1 MMLNNLECELLNNYQ
16 RDFPLTSRPFAV
28 LARELGTVE
37 STVIALLRRFA
48 RSGVVSRVGPVFRPN
63 TVGVSTLAAASVPE
77 RNLIATAD
85 CVNSFAEVNHNY
97 EREHH
102 LNLWFVINTATR
114 ERLDVVLCEI
124 ERRTGHQVISLPLIR
139 DYYIDLGFE
148 LDFGNGRRPGHKM
161 NSAKS
166 KACMSRKSEWR
177 GCGDLI
183 AALQAGLPLEH
194 KPYAAIAERAGL
206 TEEALIALIG
216 NMQNAGVI
224 KRFGVVVRHHEL
236 GYRANAMC
244 VWDVADERVDELGE
258 RMANLPFVNLCYRRK
273 RCSPAWPYNL
283 FCMVHGK
290 ERDRVLGRMEQLNRD
305 LRLLALPRAV
315 LFSARRFKQR
325 GALYR
330 VDESIDNERT
340 AYG

>member
-1 MMLNNLECELLNNYQ
+1 MMLNHIECELLNNYQ
-16 RDFPLTSRPFAV
+16 RDFPLTSRPFVA
-28 LARELGTVE
+28 LGRELGTSE
-37 STVIALLRRFA
+37 NTVIELLRRFT
-48 RSGVVSRVGPVFRPN
+48 RLGVVSRVGPVFRPN

-77 RNLIATAD
+77 RDLIATAD

-114 ERLDVVLCEI
+114 ERLDAVLLEI
-124 ERRTGHQVISLPLIR
+124 ERRTGHQVISLPLMR

-148 LDFGNGRRPGHKM
+148 LDFDNGRRPERRSK
-161 NSAKS
+161 SAKS
-166 KACMSRKSEWR
+166 DTCMSRKSEWR
-177 GCGDLI
+177 GCGDSI

-258 RMANLPFVNLCYRRK
+258 RMANLPFVNLCYRRE

-290 ERDRVLGRMEQLNRD
+290 ERDRVLGRVEQLNRD
-305 LRLLALPRAV
+305 LRLLELPRAV